1 MSNVPRDITA
11 SGYLGDVL
19 VTGYSQFSRNR
30 QFGQMLGLG
39 YSVKAAQMEME
50 MVAEGYYG
58 TKAIHLANERMQVAL
73 PIVDAMYEILY
84 NKQKAKPI
92 IKSLTTKLQ

>member
-1 MSNVPRDITA
+1 
-11 SGYLGDVL
+11 
-19 VTGYSQFSRNR
+19 
-30 QFGQMLGLG
+30 MLGLG

-58 TKAIHLANERMQVAL
+58 TKAIHMANERMQVAL

-84 NKQKAKPI
+84 NRQKAKTI

>member
-1 MSNVPRDITA
+1 
-11 SGYLGDVL
+11 
-19 VTGYSQFSRNR
+19 
-30 QFGQMLGLG
+30 
-39 YSVKAAQMEME
+39 

-58 TKAIHLANERMQVAL
+58 TKAIYEANQRMKVAL

>member
-1 MSNVPRDITA
+1 
-11 SGYLGDVL
+11 
-19 VTGYSQFSRNR
+19 
-30 QFGQMLGLG
+30 
-39 YSVKAAQMEME
+39 MEME

-58 TKAIHLANERMQVAL
+58 TKAIHMANQRMQVAL

-84 NKQKAKPI
+84 NRQKAKPI

>member
-1 MSNVPRDITA
+1 
-11 SGYLGDVL
+11 
-19 VTGYSQFSRNR
+19 
-30 QFGQMLGLG
+30 
-39 YSVKAAQMEME
+39 

-58 TKAIHLANERMQVAL
+58 TKAIHQANERMQVAL

-84 NKQKAKPI
+84 NRQKAKPI